1 MPIQRKNREGGRQKT
16 ESIKRRKREERLQV
30 NNNT

>member
-1 MPIQRKNREGGRQKT
+1 MPIQRKNREDSTQKT
-16 ESIKRRKREERLQV
+16 ETIKRRKREERLQV